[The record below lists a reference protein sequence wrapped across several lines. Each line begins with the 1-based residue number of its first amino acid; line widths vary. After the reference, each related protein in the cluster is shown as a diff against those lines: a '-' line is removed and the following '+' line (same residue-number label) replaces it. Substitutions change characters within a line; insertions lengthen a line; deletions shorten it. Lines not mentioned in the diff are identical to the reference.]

1 SATVFDDWVSQ
12 APATTNTAP
21 KDAVALSVGDERH
34 SDGVVAAGAGDAVYN
49 YAPTLLAEDGQ
60 VRMWW
65 CSPYTS
71 ASPAGDDIL
80 YAVADDVDAPY
91 HSPEESAPAAELAGN
106 QRAFDPVTTSHP
118 V

>member
-1 SATVFDDWVSQ
+1 MSGTRRMRRVPGSVGALLLTITLAGVVACGAQQPEPSATVFDDWVSQ

-65 CSPYTS
+65 CSQYTS
-71 ASPAGDDIL
+71 ASPA
-80 YAVADDVDAPY
+80 
-91 HSPEESAPAAELAGN
+91 
-106 QRAFDPVTTSHP
+106 
-118 V
+118 